1 MDRAAWQATV
11 HNVAKSQ
18 TLLKQLGRHALKSVT
33 IVSVDICFQHIVN
46 FIMVGFEG
54 FFYLSE
60 HNIAKDEYLA
70 CIWQI
75 FRNVC

>member
-11 HNVAKSQ
+11 HKVAKSQ
-18 TLLKQLGRHALKSVT
+18 TRLKQLGMHALKSVT
-33 IVSVDICFQHIVN
+33 IVSVDICFRHIVS

-54 FFYLSE
+54 LFYLSE
-60 HNIAKDEYLA
+60 QNIIKDEYLV

>member
-11 HNVAKSQ
+11 HKVAKSQ
-18 TLLKQLGRHALKSVT
+18 TQLKQLGMHALKSVT
-33 IVSVDICFQHIVN
+33 IASVDICFQHIVS

-54 FFYLSE
+54 LFYLSE
-60 HNIAKDEYLA
+60 QNIIKDEYLV